1 MSNLIPTQADQQVSQ
16 CLEES
21 RSFAMIA
28 GAGAGKT
35 TSLTSA
41 LDHVRKTF
49 GPSLLKH
56 GQRVACITYTKRA
69 VAVIRE
75 RLGFDDLFE
84 VSTLHSFLWGEMGSF
99 DFDIHEAV
107 TQFVIP
113 KHIEAARE
121 KDKGGESKTAI
132 AARQKAEKLEEELGS
147 LAEVRNWNYD
157 DSNFSNFS
165 EGLLGH
171 DDVISVAGYLLKEK
185 CVFRRILGSRYPFIF
200 VDEAQDTFVSIVEGL
215 NKLGAGVG
223 LPMVGYFG
231 DPWQQIYDGRAG
243 NFSPPEEGITITK
256 TENFRCCPQVVDL
269 LNAFRTDVEQVPA
282 GQAADLEGSVEL
294 VLVEAET
301 PEGPRKTYTSEQRD
315 RALEKMDQAM
325 ESWGWAAREDVTLLF
340 LVRQMIARRLRFEQL
355 NTLFTG
361 DFASSRAQ
369 DDFEAGDHLLVRPFV
384 DVILPLIRAQ
394 QEGDQRRVIDLL
406 RLKSPDFASDGLNRN
421 RSLSEMIELSR
432 SAIERLQAAWAN
444 CTVKEVLVLI
454 QELGLA
460 QMPDRLTEHLNRQP
474 RPEDFDKEL
483 HSQEKGDWLADA
495 FFAMRTEELSPYFD
509 FISENT
515 PFSTQHG
522 VKGEE
527 YPNVVVVFD
536 DVEARWNNYNF
547 NKLLTPETIG
557 EPTAGQLERGR
568 KLAYVCFS
576 RAELNLRILLFT
588 PSPDEARAEL
598 LSKGLFE
605 EGQIKVVSLAASDG
619 HDGS

>member
-16 CLEES
+16 CLEEG

-35 TSLTSA
+35 TSLISA
-41 LDHVRKTF
+41 LDHVRKKF
-49 GPSLLKH
+49 GQTLLRH

-84 VSTLHSFLWGEMGSF
+84 VSTLHSFLWGEMGRF
-99 DFDIHEAV
+99 HADIHEAV

-113 KHIEAARE
+113 HHIKAARE
-121 KDKGGESKTAI
+121 KDNGRETKTAI
-132 AARQKAEKLEEELGS
+132 AARQKADKLEEELQA
-147 LAEVRNWNYD
+147 LTEVCEWAYD
-157 DSNFSNFS
+157 DSNFSNFN

-171 DDVISVAGYLLKEK
+171 DDVISVAGYLFEEK
-185 CVFRRILGSRYPFIF
+185 SIFRRILGSRYPFIF
-200 VDEAQDTFVSIVEGL
+200 VDEAQDTFVPIVEGL

-223 LPMVGYFG
+223 LPLVGYFG

-243 NFSPPEEGITITK
+243 NFLPPEEGITITK
-256 TENFRCCPQVVDL
+256 IENLRCCPQVVNL
-269 LNAFRTDVEQVPA
+269 LNAFRTDVEQVSS
-282 GQAADLEGSVEL
+282 GKAADLLGSVKL
-294 VLVEAET
+294 VLVEAEA
-301 PEGPRKTYTSEQRD
+301 PEAKEGRLSVYSAEQRE
-315 RALEKMDQAM
+315 RASTKLDEAIAD
-325 ESWGWAAREDVTLLF
+325 WGWADQDDVTLLF
-340 LVRQMIARRLRFEQL
+340 LARQMIARRLGFEKL
-355 NTLFTG
+355 NAIFTG
-361 DFASSRAQ
+361 TFASQKAE
-369 DDFEAGDHLLVRPFV
+369 DGFKAGDHFLVRPFMN
-384 DVILPLIRAQ
+384 VILPLIQAQ
-394 QEGDQRRVIDLL
+394 QASDQRRVIDLL
-406 RLKSPDFASDGLNRN
+406 REKSPSFAADGKNSN
-421 RSLSEMIELSR
+421 RSLGEMIELSR
-432 SAIERLQAAWAN
+432 NAIEQLQDAWASSSI
-444 CTVKEVLVLI
+444 KEVLLLA

-460 QMPDRLTEHLNRQP
+460 RIPDRLMEHIKREP
-474 RPEDFDKEL
+474 RSEDYDKEV
-483 HSQEKGDWLADA
+483 HAQEKGDWLADT
-495 FFAMRTEELSPYFD
+495 FFSMSTEELSPYFD

-536 DVEARWNNYNF
+536 DVDARWNHYNF

-557 EPTAGQLERGR
+557 KPTDGQLERGR

-588 PSPDEARAEL
+588 PSPNEARAEL

-605 EGQIKVVSLAASDG
+605 DVQIKVVSLAS
-619 HDGS
+619 

>member
-1 MSNLIPTQADQQVSQ
+1 MSNLIPTQADQQVAQ

-35 TSLTSA
+35 TSLISA

-75 RLGFDDLFE
+75 RLGFDELFE
-84 VSTLHSFLWGEMGSF
+84 VSTLHSFLWCEMGSF
-99 DFDIHEAV
+99 HFDIHEAV

-113 KHIEAARE
+113 KHIKAARD
-121 KDKGGESKTAI
+121 KDNGGESKSAI
-132 AARQKAEKLEEELGS
+132 AARQKAESLEEELKK
-147 LAEVRNWNYD
+147 LADARAWTYD

-171 DDVISVAGYLLKEK
+171 DDVIAVAGYLLKEK
-185 CVFRRILGSRYPFIF
+185 NVFRRILGSRYPFIF

-215 NKLGAGVG
+215 NELGAGVG

-243 NFSPPEEGITITK
+243 SFSPPKEGKTITK
-256 TENFRCCPQVVDL
+256 TENFRCCPEVVGL
-269 LNAFRTDVEQVPA
+269 LNAFRTDVEQVPS
-282 GQAADLEGSVEL
+282 GNAADLEGSVEL
-294 VLVEAET
+294 VLVEAQT
-301 PEGPRKTYTSEQRD
+301 PGGPKNTYTSEQRD
-315 RALEKMDQAM
+315 RALQKMDQAI
-325 ESWGWAAREDVTLLF
+325 EAWGWTAREDVTSLF
-340 LVRQMIARRLRFEQL
+340 LVRQMIARRLGFEQL
-355 NTLFTG
+355 NSLFIG
-361 DFASSRAQ
+361 EFASSRAQ

-384 DVILPLIRAQ
+384 NAILPLIRAQ
-394 QEGDQRRVIDLL
+394 QAGDQRGVIDLL
-406 RLKSPDFASDGLNRN
+406 RAKSPGFAPDGPNSN
-421 RSLSEMIELSR
+421 RSLGDMIELSKN
-432 SAIERLQAAWAN
+432 AIKKLQAAWASS
-444 CTVKEVLVLI
+444 TVKEVLLLA
-454 QELGLA
+454 QELRLA
-460 QMPDRLTEHLNRQP
+460 RMPDRLIEHLNREP
-474 RPEDFDKEL
+474 RSEDYDKEL
-483 HSQEKGDWLADA
+483 HAQEKGDWLADA
-495 FFAMRTEELSPYFD
+495 FFTMSTEELFPYFD

-536 DVEARWNNYNF
+536 DVEARWSQYNF

-557 EPTAGQLERGR
+557 EPTEGQLERGR

-588 PSPDEARAEL
+588 PSPNEARTEL
-598 LSKGLFE
+598 LSKGFFNDH
-605 EGQIKVVSLAASDG
+605 QIKVVELAE
-619 HDGS
+619 